1 MPNLPGEQLVN
12 RHAGTEVRGAL
23 LQAHAGQ
30 EHSVATRVIPGAIGS
45 GFSQFLVDAAQ
56 DLEVLPVGLERFER
70 SAEFV
75 IVAWLGGPPG
85 GGNRAVRE
93 KDKRRAQRRAS
104 CSRG

>member
-56 DLEVLPVGLERFER
+56 ELAPAKLEMALGSEGLRDHKELLVTGC
-70 SAEFV
+70 SLL
-75 IVAWLGGPPG
+75 VANSWFPIGAIIMAP
-85 GGNRAVRE
+85 
-93 KDKRRAQRRAS
+93 S
-104 CSRG
+104 